1 MRIPSSIIKAALVII
16 VTALVALVVFL
27 FTRPD
32 PPENGEAGTDVA
44 SKSAKSMAHSPRPSA
59 GTPGVTRKSQ
69 GRDEVLQQEP
79 GITVVEKSKRKKLM
93 IAISVRA
100 RNELKGLRE
109 RYQTEFD
116 SPEARKEFSDTL
128 RNVTDPQERERLVR
142 ERTTAMRIAR
152 DKADAEKGFPGR
164 AREKRLIA
172 LMQVQ
177 NLWRMNSF
185 VARNET
191 LKTEAG
197 QFDDRLAEWVAN
209 EEEMSD
215 EDFHE
220 SFNTLRHT
228 LNDLRVRNQAAAPG
242 SP

>member
-1 MRIPSSIIKAALVII
+1 MRIPSSIIKAALITI

-32 PPENGEAGTDVA
+32 APENGEAGTDVA
-44 SKSAKSMAHSPRPSA
+44 SKSAKSRTHSPRPSA
-59 GTPGVTRKSQ
+59 GTPGATRKSP

-79 GITVVEKSKRKKLM
+79 GVTVVAKSERKDLM

-128 RNVTDPQERERLVR
+128 RNVTDPQERERLLQ

-152 DKADAEKGFPGR
+152 DKADAQKGFPGR

-185 VARNET
+185 VARNEN
-191 LKTEAG
+191 LKTEAD
-197 QFDDRLAEWVAN
+197 QFDARLAEWVAS
-209 EEEMSD
+209 EEGMSD

-220 SFNTLRHT
+220 SFNALRHT
-228 LNDLRVRNQAAAPG
+228 LNELRVRNQAAVPG
-242 SP
+242 RP

>member
-32 PPENGEAGTDVA
+32 APENLEAGKDVA
-44 SKSAKSMAHSPRPSA
+44 TKNAKSKAHSPRPSA

-79 GITVVEKSKRKKLM
+79 GITVVEKSKRKELM

-191 LKTEAG
+191 LKTEAD

>member
-1 MRIPSSIIKAALVII
+1 MVISSQFLKLALAAVVI
-16 VTALVALVVFL
+16 VALGIGVIL
-27 FTRPD
+27 FMSSNA
-32 PPENGEAGTDVA
+32 PESAKAGTKIV
-44 SKSAKSMAHSPRPSA
+44 SKSAKSGTHSTRPSA
-59 GTPGVTRKSQ
+59 SSPEATRKSR
-69 GRDEVLQQEP
+69 GRDELLEKEP
-79 GITVVEKSKRKKLM
+79 GKTVAPKSERKDLM
-93 IAISVRA
+93 ISISVRA

-128 RNVTDPQERERLVR
+128 RSVTDPQERERILQ

-185 VARNET
+185 VARNEN
-191 LKTEAG
+191 LKTEAD
-197 QFDDRLAEWVAN
+197 QFDDRLAEWVAS
-209 EEEMSD
+209 EEELSD
-215 EDFHE
+215 EEFHE
-220 SFNTLRHT
+220 SFNALRHT
-228 LNDLRVRNQAAAPG
+228 LNELRVRNQAAVPG
-242 SP
+242 RP

>member
-1 MRIPSSIIKAALVII
+1 MVISPQFLKLALAAVSLAVLGIA
-16 VTALVALVVFL
+16 VYL
-27 FTRPD
+27 FTGSD
-32 PPENGEAGTDVA
+32 APENGEDGAKTP
-44 SKSAKSMAHSPRPSA
+44 SKPAKSRVHSPRPSA
-59 GTPGVTRKSQ
+59 DTPGVTRKSQ

-79 GITVVEKSKRKKLM
+79 GITVVEKSKRKELM